1 MEKKD
6 PYKKYSANYGEPVG
20 VVAAQSIGEP
30 GTQMILRS
38 FHLAGIASAMATSG
52 LPRLVELADARK
64 RPSAPMVYIYLEDS
78 IKNNFEKAN
87 DILKKISEV
96 KLSDVVKRG
105 IENFSKGEI
114 LFKLDMQALEAND
127 LTPKE
132 VAAKVGKLLEK
143 DAGVENGILKIL
155 AHTKNVKEVRS
166 LKVKAEGLTISGTPG
181 ASRATL
187 QQDKNGEYY
196 IISAGDNLEGIMK
209 VEGVDNYR
217 IYTNDVFEMYRTFGI
232 EAARNTLVRELATLI
247 SDQGITIDQR
257 HLQLLADAMC
267 INGIVESVG
276 RHGLTGDKES
286 VFARASYEETVK
298 HLINAAAFGE
308 YDFMKGVTES
318 VLIGKQIGIGTGK
331 VRLAVRKEDLA
342 KIAKKK

>member
-1 MEKKD
+1 MAKNGALR
-6 PYKKYSANYGEPVG
+6 KYEVNYGEPVG

-64 RPSAPMVYIYLEDS
+64 KPSAPITYIYLEEG
-78 IKNNFEKAN
+78 IKNNFGKAN
-87 DILKKISEV
+87 DVLKKISEV
-96 KLSDVVKRG
+96 KLSDIVTRG

-114 LFKLDMQALEAND
+114 LFKLDMQALEANS

-132 VAAKVGKLLEK
+132 VASKVGKLLEK
-143 DAGVENGILKIL
+143 DTAVEEKVLKIQ
-155 AHTKNVKEVRS
+155 AHTKNIKEIRG
-166 LKVKAEGLTISGTPG
+166 LKVKAEGLTISGVVG
-181 ASRATL
+181 AGRALL
-187 QQDKNGEYY
+187 QQAKNGEYY
-196 IISAGDNLEGIMK
+196 IVSAGNNLEGIMN
-209 VEGVDNYR
+209 VEGVDKYR
-217 IYTNDVFEMYRTFGI
+217 IYTNDIFEMYRTFGI
-232 EAARNTLVRELATLI
+232 EAARNTLVRELMTLM
-247 SDQGITIDQR
+247 SDQGITIDAR
-257 HLQLLADAMC
+257 HLELLADAMC
-267 INGIVESVG
+267 INGTIESVG

-318 VLIGKQIGIGTGK
+318 VLIGKQIGLGTGK